1 MSQQE
6 KRAPNLAGVPAS
18 VTARQWEA
26 RSGYQGFT
34 LSLTDTNEIRFNIDP
49 VFESS
54 SLRGA
59 QPLDVA
65 PRVYLVS

>member
-1 MSQQE
+1 MSQPE

-26 RSGYQGFT
+26 RGGYQGFT

-49 VFESS
+49 VFERS
-54 SLRGA
+54 SLRAA
-59 QPLDVA
+59 QPLDVT
-65 PRVYLVS
+65 PRACHVS